1 MTILRRTLLSVV
13 LASPAIA
20 APADPVRAERSLGSP
35 EARLTS
41 IECFSLTCPHCADFA
56 LKSLPELRA
65 GWIAPGRLR
74 WVFYDFPTD
83 VAALQAA
90 MVARYLPPEQY
101 EPFIGTLFAQQDH
114 WVFGAG
120 SVSDTLWALAKDAG
134 MDRATFE
141 RALADDG
148 LRDWI
153 VGQALDPQKR
163 WHVDATPSFVI
174 NGRLYAGALSASE
187 FATIL
192 AS

>member
-1 MTILRRTLLSVV
+1 M
-13 LASPAIA
+13 
-20 APADPVRAERSLGSP
+20 GSP

-56 LKSLPELRA
+56 LKSLPELKAR
-65 GWIAPGRLR
+65 WIASGMLR

-153 VGQALDPQKR
+153 VGQALDAQKR

>member
-20 APADPVRAERSLGSP
+20 APADTTRAERSMGSP

-56 LKSLPELRA
+56 LKSLPELKAR
-65 GWIAPGRLR
+65 WIASGMLR

-101 EPFIGTLFAQQDH
+101 EPFIDTLFAQQDH

-120 SVSDTLWALAKDAG
+120 SVPDALWALAKDAG
-134 MDRATFE
+134 MARPTFE
-141 RALADDG
+141 QALSDDG

-153 VGQALDPQKR
+153 VGRALDAQRR

-174 NGRLYAGALSASE
+174 NGRLYTGALSATE

>member
-1 MTILRRTLLSVV
+1 MKILRRTLLSVV

-20 APADPVRAERSLGSP
+20 APADTVRGERSLGSP

-56 LKSLPELRA
+56 LKSLPELMA

-120 SVSDTLWALAKDAG
+120 SVPDALWSLAKDTG
-134 MDRATFE
+134 MDRPTFE

-148 LRDWI
+148 LRNWI
-153 VGQALDPQKR
+153 VGRALDAQKR

-174 NGRLYAGALSASE
+174 NGRLYTGALSASE

>member
-1 MTILRRTLLSVV
+1 MAILRRALLSVV

-20 APADPVRAERSLGSP
+20 APADAVRAERSLGSP

-65 GWIAPGRLR
+65 EVDCARQAALGVLRLPNGCGRTPGRHGGALS
-74 WVFYDFPTD
+74 
-83 VAALQAA
+83 AAGAVRALHRHA
-90 MVARYLPPEQY
+90 VR
-101 EPFIGTLFAQQDH
+101 QQDH

-153 VGQALDPQKR
+153 VGQALDAQKR

>member
-56 LKSLPELRA
+56 LKSLPELKA
-65 GWIAPGRLR
+65 TWIAPGRLR
-74 WVFYDFPTD
+74 WVLYDFPTD

-101 EPFIGTLFAQQDH
+101 EPFVNTLFAQQNH

-120 SVSDTLWALAKDAG
+120 SVSDALWALAKDAG

-153 VGQALDPQKR
+153 VGQALDAQKR